1 MSVEENKAMIRRFYE
16 EGANRRNP
24 DVIAGLV
31 APEFVGYYPD
41 IAEGLGGISRGPQ
54 ALIQDLNN
62 IAAMIP
68 DFRTTLED
76 LVGEG
81 DRVGIR
87 GRTEGTHT
95 GTIPGVP
102 PTGNAVAFT
111 WCAIYRFANGRIV
124 ERWLNDD
131 ALSTFRQ
138 LGLIPAGQP

>member
-16 EGANRRNP
+16 EGANARNSA
-24 DVIAGLV
+24 VIEELV
-31 APEFVGYYPD
+31 APEFIGYYPD

-54 ALIQDLNN
+54 ALVQDLTN

-68 DFRTTLED
+68 DFHTTLED

-87 GRTEGTHT
+87 GTTRGTHT

-111 WCAIYRFANGRIV
+111 WCAVYRFANGRIV

-138 LGLIPAGQP
+138 LGLIPAE